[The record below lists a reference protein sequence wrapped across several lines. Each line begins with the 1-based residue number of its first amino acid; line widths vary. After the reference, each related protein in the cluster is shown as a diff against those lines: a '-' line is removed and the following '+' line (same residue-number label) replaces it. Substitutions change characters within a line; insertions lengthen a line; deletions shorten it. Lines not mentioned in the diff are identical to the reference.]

1 MASNKVPNS
10 FIYFF
15 ASIGLIV
22 VTIIMG
28 FIIEKTKSSSTDI
41 RAKAGVIN
49 TLKVNGTV
57 TSVDNGVLTVDNVF
71 FADDSRSGP
80 AVNYG
85 TWEVTPP
92 QGYNAASAGSGTTI
106 AITVE
111 TKTFDISSHKLK
123 ATKIQIL
130 K

>member
-1 MASNKVPNS
+1 MASNKVPKS
-10 FIYFF
+10 LLYFI
-15 ASIGLIV
+15 ASIGFIV
-22 VTIIMG
+22 VAIIMS
-28 FIIEKTKSSSTDI
+28 FIIEKTKSSGTGT
-41 RAKAGVIN
+41 RARAGVTN

-92 QGYNAASAGSGTTI
+92 PGYNAASSGPGTTI
-106 AITVE
+106 AITIE
-111 TKTFDISSHKLK
+111 AKTFDISSRKVK

-130 K
+130 